1 MYIVIFTRGYKST
14 SACICLFVCTTNM
27 MLSTMF
33 ISHIYSCVTLC
44 PVFISC
50 MLTCVCIWGHWR
62 RIGGFGQGWVIVSH
76 IILWDVVAYPCVG
89 RRFLAPGSLC
99 AMCMVVQHIIISPVS
114 EWSGD
119 VMVLRRSRPPPAAR
133 HPPPTARNG
142 VNAITKKPRDGLFSN
157 LVHTLVVIKSW
168 PYKLFKV
175 VGKRSRSQR
184 QKMMWFFRH
193 FLIFISYHIFLLN
206 QVEGAIA
213 IPPSNSAPL
222 PLFCPSVCP
231 SVCPSIGLLTTF
243 SGFCTFADKS
253 LGRNGIEL
261 EMQMFPDD
269 LPLANIDADGYC
281 CHFMRSSVRP
291 TIHGLG
297 FVYCIQSAWK
307 KWPTIWHAD
316 VSRWLTLSIH
326 GCLWILLLVCLSVH
340 LSVCSF
346 VRLRHFQVAVHL
358 LTNHLEQM
366 A

>member
-1 MYIVIFTRGYKST
+1 
-14 SACICLFVCTTNM
+14 
-27 MLSTMF
+27 
-33 ISHIYSCVTLC
+33 
-44 PVFISC
+44 
-50 MLTCVCIWGHWR
+50 
-62 RIGGFGQGWVIVSH
+62 
-76 IILWDVVAYPCVG
+76 
-89 RRFLAPGSLC
+89 
-99 AMCMVVQHIIISPVS
+99 
-114 EWSGD
+114 
-119 VMVLRRSRPPPAAR
+119 
-133 HPPPTARNG
+133 
-142 VNAITKKPRDGLFSN
+142 
-157 LVHTLVVIKSW
+157 
-168 PYKLFKV
+168 
-175 VGKRSRSQR
+175 
-184 QKMMWFFRH
+184 MMWFFRH
-193 FLIFISYHIFLLN
+193 FWIFISYHIFLLN

-297 FVYCIQSAWK
+297 FVYCIQSASK

-346 VRLRHFQVAVHL
+346 TAFSGGCAFADKSLGTNGIKFGAKEGGSHYWEMAVAITCGYGGYLLPLLAAHSSYSMEFIINKLRPIQNVRHFPGDIFKCIFL
-358 LTNHLEQM
+358 NGSTCTNCD
-366 A
+366 

>member
-1 MYIVIFTRGYKST
+1 M
-14 SACICLFVCTTNM
+14 
-27 MLSTMF
+27 
-33 ISHIYSCVTLC
+33 
-44 PVFISC
+44 
-50 MLTCVCIWGHWR
+50 
-62 RIGGFGQGWVIVSH
+62 
-76 IILWDVVAYPCVG
+76 
-89 RRFLAPGSLC
+89 
-99 AMCMVVQHIIISPVS
+99 
-114 EWSGD
+114 
-119 VMVLRRSRPPPAAR
+119 
-133 HPPPTARNG
+133 
-142 VNAITKKPRDGLFSN
+142 
-157 LVHTLVVIKSW
+157 SW
-168 PYKLFKV
+168 PDQLFKV
-175 VGKRSRSQR
+175 VGQRSRSQR

-193 FLIFISYHIFLLN
+193 FWIFISYHIFLLN

-222 PLFCPSVCP
+222 PLFCPSICP

-269 LPLANIDADGYC
+269 LPLANIDAHGYC
-281 CHFMRSSVRP
+281 CHFMCLSVRP

-307 KWPTIWHAD
+307 KWPTIWHDPDGLHSAFMD
-316 VSRWLTLSIH
+316 AYGYYCW
-326 GCLWILLLVCLSVH
+326 
-340 LSVCSF
+340 SVCPSICPF